1 MAIDKKTHSSFL
13 KAIEYF
19 PKWMQIRRR
28 PFKSNSGKLLLSI
41 IEEIQNIYEEVNNY
55 NKRFF
60 LVEYAGKEDEIASH
74 VYRANI
80 GISNDII
87 DLHIDI
93 PITYSLKEF
102 YEEKDLAY
110 YDNGNLYLKE
120 ENVYEQ
126 VLRYTINN
134 FNYSTNLIKEPIWNI
149 FDEFAWFAGIERF
162 EDETNSS
169 LVNRTYDAFR
179 TKDDENNHILFDDDS
194 IYDAYKH
201 RFNSTEIGLKYLIK
215 NIISASGHIPFKDI
229 KIESLNEENLFK
241 EYLDGTI
248 YDYISEINKDIAKEK
263 VWDESLWE
271 HSFIKLNHAPHI
283 WDQPVYMYQQGIGYF
298 DSLKVYNSSEIE
310 LSDSTDVDIYEQ
322 VKSREAAAQYIM
334 KTDRKIPITLTL
346 KKHSTELKALD
357 FDYRAYAFPMR
368 EVKPKEIEFSF
379 FKDKNLRK
387 EIYLEEIIDPTQVYD
402 QGITLE
408 DAGILRNN
416 TSQDIK
422 YTLEFQPK
430 YINGNILIDN
440 IFVDDVDQLDPYYN
454 DEWFIKN
461 KYLSYI
467 DNYFYGT
474 KLSDFHK
481 SSFIKNAEEGVILDR
496 RNSSSGTLSVSLTPD
511 MLNKTIFYEL
521 SDKKTSILD
530 REDIFKENT
539 YRYDEEKNI
548 LVADTN
554 KKASL
559 FFTSYL
565 SDFKVSI
572 AKLTYEEDIGSC
584 VIRIKDAETNTL
596 IARKELNADTMETEF
611 SWSTQ
616 IPKNVTVSVTKIGE
630 RGFVLTELSVSANN
644 IEFFVD
650 GVKLNPVLGDYTIP
664 TSGEVLTIKL
674 SSYLGISAPILKY
687 VSIAGGHASFKFFKK
702 DIIVPANSSKRLRIK
717 GSDYKLN
724 LYYNDQLLSS
734 DYEPVTKYSG
744 KGRLFLT
751 VNKKDI
757 KKSTP
762 PIKEETFV
770 GKALSYID
778 IDGPIKKINIEY
790 TNPKEFLYKKT
801 LEDIFKTMGISEE
814 RNRYYTD
821 AQGNLVKISSAG
833 YDTVLIKDIN
843 LPKDFNILDI
853 KTHSGIDSYFISD
866 RSHRFNSHDSSS
878 VNYIYEV
885 KFSHKDNSSS
895 VAHKQFKT
903 IKYQVVTPLDKAL
916 FSPKLNSSEVYR
928 LTVDTH
934 DGHPFYRYQN
944 YGSTVV
950 KDFSI
955 IGAKVNRPTADILII
970 KDGGDIREQEYSLSL
985 IKDLK
990 SYLFS
995 TELTL
1000 DDKIEDYI
1008 LAEYTINT
1016 PDYLSIEY
1024 KESTHKETVVM
1035 NEEGV
1040 AKLKYANVLK
1050 SGFKI
1055 KNGDD
1060 VIPEDNYILYKEEGI
1075 VLILDASKLKS
1086 LELKVEYTYK
1096 KPYKIFFN
1104 NLDILYDK
1112 IEHHQDAYALKLL
1125 ETVKNVHDKETKQL
1139 SQSYQNKLIAAIPK
1153 DELYS
1158 AVTTETT
1165 VTAFKKDFT
1174 DKIVVKSGY
1183 YYEEGKEYYYPGN
1196 EQVITKKE
1204 KHAVK
1209 FPNSSKQGSYLLL
1222 HMENNNFIPN
1232 SSMSNKRLHPL
1243 TILNFERDKE
1253 FNINSSLGKLSIP
1266 TSFNNWSFYDC
1277 DSFLDHKDNK
1287 YSMRLSFNKESSYSL
1302 FKLSDLKQLKKY
1314 LSMSFGGDLKFYLAE
1329 EVKINDFKLPK
1340 LPLLKIFEEIK
1351 TKDGYFNI
1359 NIPKDIDGLYLVI
1372 KGKSGFIYE
1381 IGSSDSSKPEKTQ
1394 KNIERLGW
1402 KIEQELTNRPIEL
1415 IYDNIN
1421 AVTTNVDIN
1430 DMQYMSYGVTMDYE
1444 STLIASADFKRCTL
1458 DKALIRHNKIVTLD
1472 EPGIVTTEIFN
1483 IIPTRFTD
1491 EDENHR
1497 ALIHNIL
1504 YSVLK
1509 INTIET
1515 KEFKIKIYGADT
1527 YNERFLYISEV
1538 ENTNFSS
1545 LSTEKLKRFLR
1556 FEIEIPKNSEIS
1568 SISLYNIYKEI
1579 PNLDLLNIKSLEYYE
1594 GTLES
1599 RLFYISSR
1607 KTVVIESIDAD
1618 IKGQVF
1624 IYIRGL
1630 RSSKINSVFGEWK
1643 LLELDGLRLKN
1654 NIIYSDTTAYQ
1665 IKVKLIGKES
1675 ELTLR
1680 SIKFKEI

>member
-60 LVEYAGKEDEIASH
+60 LLEYAGKEDMIASH

-110 YDNGNLYLKE
+110 YDDGNLYLKE
-120 ENVYEQ
+120 ENVHEN

-134 FNYSTNLIKEPIWNI
+134 FNYSTDLIREPIWNI

-194 IYDAYKH
+194 IYNAYKH

-229 KIESLNEENLFK
+229 KIESLNEDNLFK

-271 HSFIKLNHAPHI
+271 HSFVKLNHAPHI
-283 WDQPVYMYQQGIGYF
+283 WDQPVYMYQQGVGYF
-298 DSLKVYNSSEIE
+298 DSLLVRNSSEIQ
-310 LSDSTDVDIYEQ
+310 LADSTDVDIYERI
-322 VKSREAAAQYIM
+322 KSKETAAQYMM
-334 KTDRKIPITLTL
+334 KSNRKIPINLTL
-346 KKHSTELKALD
+346 KKHLTDLKARE
-357 FDYRAYAFPMR
+357 FDYRVYAFPMH
-368 EVKPKEIEFSF
+368 EVRPKEIEFSF

-387 EIYLEEIIDPTQVYD
+387 DIYIEEIVDPTQVYD
-402 QGITLE
+402 SGIALE
-408 DAGILRNN
+408 DAGVLRNE
-416 TSQDIK
+416 TPEDIR
-422 YTLEFQPK
+422 YTLEFRPK
-430 YINGNILIDN
+430 YRNGNILIDS
-440 IFVDDVDQLDPYYN
+440 IFVDGVDQLDPYYN

-461 KYLSYI
+461 KHLSYI

-481 SSFIKNAEEGVILDR
+481 SSFINNAEEGVILDR

-530 REDIFKENT
+530 REDIFKENA
-539 YRYDEEKNI
+539 YKYDETKNI

-559 FFTSYL
+559 SFTSYL
-565 SDFKVSI
+565 SDFKISI
-572 AKLTYEEDIGSC
+572 AKLDYEQDIGSC
-584 VIRIKDAETNTL
+584 IVRIKDAETNTV
-596 IARKELNADTMETEF
+596 ISQKELNADTMETEF
-611 SWSTQ
+611 FWSTQ
-616 IPKNVTVSVTKIGE
+616 IPKNVTVSVAKIGE
-630 RGFVLTELSVSANN
+630 RGFVITNLAVSANN
-644 IEFFVD
+644 IEFYVD
-650 GVKLNPVLGDYTIP
+650 GVKLNPALGDYTIP
-664 TSGEVLTIKL
+664 TTGEVLTVKL

-687 VSIAGGHASFKFFKK
+687 ISIAGGYASFKFFKK
-702 DIIVPANSSKRLRIK
+702 EIIVPANSSKRIRIK
-717 GSDYKLN
+717 GSDYKLV
-724 LYYNDQLLSS
+724 LYYNDQLLNSN
-734 DYEPVTKYSG
+734 YEPVTRYSG
-744 KGRLFLT
+744 NGKLFLT

-757 KKSTP
+757 KKSDP
-762 PIKEETFV
+762 PIKEGTFG

-778 IDGPIKKINIEY
+778 VDKPTKKIHIEY
-790 TNPKEFLYKKT
+790 NNPKEFLYKKT
-801 LEDIFKTMGISEE
+801 LEEILKGMGVAEE

-821 AQGNLVKISSAG
+821 AQGNLIKISSAG
-833 YDTVLIKDIN
+833 YHPVVIKDTN
-843 LPKDFNILDI
+843 LPKDFDVLDI
-853 KTHSGIDSYFISD
+853 KTHSGVDSYFIND
-866 RSHRFNSHDSSS
+866 RLGRFNNHDVSSL
-878 VNYIYEV
+878 NYVYEV
-885 KFSHKDNSSS
+885 KFNHKDNSSS

-903 IKYQVVTPLDKAL
+903 IKHQVITPLDKGL

-928 LTVDTH
+928 LTIDTH
-934 DGHPFYRYQN
+934 EGHAFYRYQN

-950 KDFSI
+950 RDYSV

-1000 DDKIEDYI
+1000 DDTIENYV
-1008 LAEYTINT
+1008 LAEYTIET

-1024 KESTHKETVVM
+1024 KEATHKEKIEM
-1035 NEEGV
+1035 SNEGV
-1040 AKLKYANVLK
+1040 AKLKYANVLS
-1050 SGFKI
+1050 SGFKV
-1055 KNGDD
+1055 KNSGN
-1060 VIPEDNYILYKEEGI
+1060 VVSKDNYILYEEEGVI
-1075 VLILDASKLKS
+1075 LILNSSKLNS
-1086 LELKVEYTYK
+1086 LELEVEYTYK

-1112 IEHHQDAYALKLL
+1112 IEYHQDAYKLNLL

-1139 SQSYQNKLIAAIPK
+1139 SQSYQNKIIAAIPR
-1153 DELYS
+1153 DDSYS
-1158 AVTTETT
+1158 AVSTETT
-1165 VTAFKKDFT
+1165 VTAFKKEYNN
-1174 DKIVVKSGY
+1174 KLVVKSGY
-1183 YYEEGKEYYYPGN
+1183 YYEEGREYYFPAN
-1196 EQVITKKE
+1196 EQVINKKE
-1204 KHAVK
+1204 KQAVK
-1209 FPNSSKQGSYLLL
+1209 FPNSSKQGSSLLL
-1222 HMENNNFIPN
+1222 HMENSNFIPN
-1232 SSMSNKRLHPL
+1232 SSMANKRLHPL
-1243 TILNFERDKE
+1243 TILNFERDEE

-1266 TSFNNWSFYDC
+1266 TSFNNWSFNDC
-1277 DSFLDHKDNK
+1277 DSFLDYKDSK
-1287 YSMRLSFNKESSYSL
+1287 YSMRLNFNKESSYAL

-1314 LSMSFGGDLKFYLAE
+1314 LSISFSGDLKFYLAE
-1329 EVKINDFKLPK
+1329 EVKVNDFKLPK
-1340 LPLLKIFEEIK
+1340 LPLLRIFKEVK

-1359 NIPKDIDGLYLVI
+1359 DIPNNGDGLYLIV
-1372 KGKSGFIYE
+1372 KGKTGFIYE
-1381 IGSSDSSKPEKTQ
+1381 INSSDVNKKEKTQ
-1394 KNIERLGW
+1394 KNIDRLGW
-1402 KIEQELTNRPIEL
+1402 KIAQELTNRPIEL

-1421 AVTTNVDIN
+1421 ATTTNVDIN

-1444 STLIASADFKRCTL
+1444 STLIASSELKRCTL
-1458 DKALIRHNKIVTLD
+1458 DRALMRHNKIITLD

-1483 IIPTRFTD
+1483 IIPTRYTD
-1491 EDENHR
+1491 EDENSR

-1504 YSVLK
+1504 YSILK

-1527 YNERFLYISEV
+1527 YNERFLYIAEV

-1556 FEIEIPKNSEIS
+1556 FEIEMPKNSEIS

-1579 PNLDLLNIKSLEYYE
+1579 PNFDMLNIKSLEYYE
-1594 GTLES
+1594 GILES
-1599 RLFYISSR
+1599 RLFHIPSK
-1607 KTVVIESIDAD
+1607 KTVVIDSIDAD
-1618 IKGQVF
+1618 IKGQVL

-1630 RSSKINSVFGEWK
+1630 RSSKINSVLGEWK
-1643 LLELDGLRLKN
+1643 LLELEGLTLKN
-1654 NIIYSDTTAYQ
+1654 NIIYSDTSAYQ

-1680 SIKFKEI
+1680 SIKFREI